1 MKKYSGH
8 KLKKFPDGHDIRG
21 ECVLNPCRPPMK
33 GGHTHNHTYN
43 AAYTESITELDVYAI
58 VSRNDFPVICKNST
72 WKHCAEIPEVPESK
86 LVTYRE
92 LARWLAKGNGEV
104 MWANNVLSNW
114 NYSTD
119 EENKALD
126 ESLSVRKWDDTEWH
140 KPTREYIGL
149 ED

>member
-1 MKKYSGH
+1 MKYKGIE
-8 KLKKFPDGHDIRG
+8 LKEVTEPQLFD
-21 ECVLNPCRPPMK
+21 PPKKMLVW
-33 GGHTHNHTYN
+33 GRYEN
-43 AAYTESITELDVYAI
+43 ITELDVYAI
-58 VSRNDFPVICKNST
+58 VSREDFRVICENSS
-72 WKHCAEIPEVPESK
+72 WRHCAEIPEVPESK

-92 LARWLAKGNGEV
+92 LARWLAEGNGEV

-119 EENKALD
+119 EESKALD

-140 KPTREYIGL
+140 KPTREYLGL